1 MRNSVMFEGPVGV
14 CGVVVVVAGFTR
26 LGGGIRRLRDLAR
39 DMLLVEDDMLY
50 PDVCLNTVAAW

>member
-1 MRNSVMFEGPVGV
+1 MFEGPVGV
-14 CGVVVVVAGFTR
+14 CGVVVVVAGFTT

-50 PDVCLNTVAAW
+50 PDVCLNTVAA